1 MAEQTI
7 NTHDNMG
14 GYQKHG
20 AEWEKTPISKGH
32 ILYDSIN
39 IILEMTRLSRQKAD
53 QCFFQGLGMAEGR
66 EVGMTIKELN
76 EEAEWNNSV
85 S

>member
-39 IILEMTRLSRQKAD
+39 IILEMTRLSR
-53 QCFFQGLGMAEGR
+53 
-66 EVGMTIKELN
+66 
-76 EEAEWNNSV
+76 
-85 S
+85 